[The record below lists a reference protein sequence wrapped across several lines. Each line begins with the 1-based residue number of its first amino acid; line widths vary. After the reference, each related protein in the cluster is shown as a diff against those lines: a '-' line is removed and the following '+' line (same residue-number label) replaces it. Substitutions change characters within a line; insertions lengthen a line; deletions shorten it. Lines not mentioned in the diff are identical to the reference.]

1 MEAIITTI
9 DQEYENLEKSRVKSF
24 MRTRRGKLE
33 RVGEFERRGEAK
45 KKFSIGQR
53 VVTDYYDPEDGTRFT
68 EAGRIEDPKKIV
80 GDWKFKKKV
89 AAGKAYYVET
99 DMGTF
104 GRETKHIKDFKSLKE
119 YKQSKEFKSMTKP
132 KLEAKEKKYYEANAF
147 KTLQSYLVHE
157 PGSPMLKKLK
167 GGGYRDADGNY
178 VSPKQLIRWAKEI
191 EKENR

>member
-53 VVTDYYDPEDGTRFT
+53 VVTDFYAEDGTRFT
-68 EAGRIEDPKKIV
+68 EAGRIEDPRTVV

-89 AAGKAYYVET
+89 AAGKAYYVKRS
-99 DMGTF
+99 MGTF
-104 GRETKHIKDFKSLKE
+104 GAELKDIKDFKSLKE
-119 YKQSKEFKSMTKP
+119 YKQSKEFKRMTKP
-132 KLEAKEKKYYEANAF
+132 KLDVKAKKYDEANAF
-147 KTLQSYLVHE
+147 RTLQNYLVHE